1 MSSKATVFTSKM
13 RGLVKQDSGESEA
26 LFYAKLDD
34 LFDAAERKCIPK
46 FTSFLD
52 ESRQFLAQ
60 KYLKAN
66 RRTGWMFWGG
76 YEGAGRRML
85 GVFPDYMEPAPEQF
99 PAASFTAFYRKAD
112 SLTHRDFLGSLMALG
127 IKRDAVGDILPA
139 EGYCLFF
146 TTDKVEAL
154 VLDEIQKVGR
164 TGVRVES
171 GLHMALP
178 EGEKF
183 QEISGTVASLRL
195 DCVVALLTGKSREK
209 AGELI
214 QGGLVAKNYLLC
226 DSNSAAVNPGDIL
239 SVRGFGKARLA
250 EEVRMTKKERCFITL
265 MKYV

>member
-1 MSSKATVFTSKM
+1 M
-13 RGLVKQDSGESEA
+13 KQDSGEPEA

-52 ESRQFLAQ
+52 ESQQFLAE
-60 KYLKAN
+60 KYLA
-66 RRTGWMFWGG
+66 RRQRPGWMLWGG

-99 PAASFTAFYRKAD
+99 PLAAFTASYRKAD
-112 SLTHRDFLGSLMALG
+112 ALTHRDFLGSLMALG
-127 IKRDAVGDILPA
+127 IRREAVGDILPA

-146 TTDKVEAL
+146 TTDKIQAL
-154 VLDEIQKVGR
+154 VLGELEKIGR
-164 TGVRVES
+164 TGVRLEA

-214 QGGLVAKNYLLC
+214 QGGLVAKNYQLC

-239 SVRGFGKARLA
+239 SVRGFGKARLS
-250 EEVRMTKKERCFITL
+250 EEIRTTKKERCFITL